1 MSIERRYEI
10 KTHTVTETLVVEEWR
25 VCDIC
30 QKKIESD
37 SYWQLT
43 THHNDWGNDSHESY
57 EYFDVCSK
65 KCLAEKFEEYLKDS
79 DNDINT
85 MCFEVERV

>member
-1 MSIERRYEI
+1 MSLERRYEI

-37 SYWQLT
+37 SYWKLT